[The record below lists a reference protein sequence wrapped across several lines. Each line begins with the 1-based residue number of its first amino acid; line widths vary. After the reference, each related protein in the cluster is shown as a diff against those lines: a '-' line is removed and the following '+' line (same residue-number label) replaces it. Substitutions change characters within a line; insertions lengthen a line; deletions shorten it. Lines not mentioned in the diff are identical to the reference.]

1 MKVDCVARLL
11 ASRPSSTEAENKA
24 RGAQGLACAIG
35 RFSRDTRGDVAILF
49 GLMALALFMMIGLA
63 VDYGRF
69 ISARNQTIAATDAAV
84 LAAARTLQTNGG
96 DQTAALK
103 VAQTYYNQAIQNRIA
118 VMSDT
123 INFAVTDN
131 ATSVITTGNASVK
144 TPFMGL
150 GGTNSLPI
158 LHTNGADYSKAT
170 LAVGGNSET
179 NIEIGLMLDIT
190 GSMAGQKLTDMKS
203 AATNLVNIVVWDD
216 QSKYTSRVAIVPF
229 AYDVRIPSTALA
241 LARGSGLASSETVS
255 GTKYYLS
262 DCVVERTGTQKYTDA
277 APASDQYVM
286 AHYTTTTTGSGSSK
300 KGVCDVPAAAEALP
314 MTSNKTTLTSK
325 ISGLTTAGS
334 TAGHIGTA
342 WAWYMLSPNWSS
354 LWSSSST
361 PAAYGTTGVKKI
373 AILMTDGEYN
383 TQYTIQRY
391 PRQFVLPH
399 VLSECREWRLLE
411 RPGGFTVHGHEGQG
425 HRGLY
430 HRLPARQSDR
440 RRHTVE
446 LRYGCIAL
454 LQFRDR
460 RRAESRLQRH
470 RAEDL
475 DALPFTIGEA
485 SFEDDRLGTLARASL
500 FRCRRAQ
507 EKKRS
512 GVADALLV
520 ESRFDE
526 ADEGLQCFGP
536 LRPLGGNVKLGTR
549 AGRKHH
555 QAHDRGPSDRV
566 PVARDRNCRVIGFR
580 ALDEFCRGA
589 RVQTLEVADDDDG
602 FRLQTVE

>member
-11 ASRPSSTEAENKA
+11 ASRPSSTEAEKKA
-24 RGAQGLACAIG
+24 RGGAQGLTCAIG

-170 LAVGGNSET
+170 LAVGGNSNT

-229 AYDVRIPSTALA
+229 AYDVRLPAAAFKLA
-241 LARGSGLASSETVS
+241 T
-255 GTKYYLS
+255 GTTTTTNP
-262 DCVVERTGTQKYTDA
+262 CVVERIGTQKYTDA
-277 APASDQYVM
+277 APSSGQYVM
-286 AHYTTTTTGSGSSK
+286 VHNVATTTTTK
-300 KGVCDVPAAAEALP
+300 KNGKTTTTTTYSPTCDVPAAAEALP
-314 MTSNKTTLTSK
+314 MTSSKTTLASK

-361 PAAYGTTGVKKI
+361 PAAYGATGVKKI

-383 TQYTIQRY
+383 TQYTSNGVPDGSSSLTSCPSAANGVCSSAQAVSQCTAMKAKGIEVYTIGFQLNN
-391 PRQFVLPH
+391 QTAVDT
-399 VLSECREWRLLE
+399 LSSCATDASHFYNSATGDALKAA
-411 RPGGFTVHGHEGQG
+411 FN
-425 HRGLY
+425 
-430 HRLPARQSDR
+430 D
-440 RRHTVE
+440 
-446 LRYGCIAL
+446 IAL
-454 LQFRDR
+454 KI
-460 RRAESRLQRH
+460 S
-470 RAEDL
+470 
-475 DALPFTIGEA
+475 
-485 SFEDDRLGTLARASL
+485 TLYLS
-500 FRCRRAQ
+500 Q
-507 EKKRS
+507 
-512 GVADALLV
+512 
-520 ESRFDE
+520 
-526 ADEGLQCFGP
+526 
-536 LRPLGGNVKLGTR
+536 
-549 AGRKHH
+549 
-555 QAHDRGPSDRV
+555 
-566 PVARDRNCRVIGFR
+566 
-580 ALDEFCRGA
+580 
-589 RVQTLEVADDDDG
+589 
-602 FRLQTVE
+602 

>member
-11 ASRPSSTEAENKA
+11 ASRQSSTEVEKKA
-24 RGAQGLACAIG
+24 RGGVQGLTCAIG

-63 VDYGRF
+63 VDYGRL

-96 DQTAALK
+96 DQTAAVK
-103 VAQTYYNQAIQNRIA
+103 VAQTYYNQAVQNRIKVA
-118 VMSDT
+118 SDT

-131 ATSVITTGNASVK
+131 ATSVITTGNASLK

-158 LHTNGADYSKAT
+158 LHTNGADYSKAV
-170 LAVGGNSET
+170 LAVGGNSNT

-216 QSKYTSRVAIVPF
+216 QSKYTSRIAIVPF

-241 LARGSGLASSETVS
+241 KARGSGLASSKTVS

-277 APASDQYVM
+277 APATGQYVM
-286 AHYTTTTTGSGSSK
+286 AHYTTATTGSGSSK
-300 KGVCDVPAAAEALP
+300 KGVCDVPSAAEAVPL
-314 MTSNKTTLTSK
+314 TSDKTALTSK

-383 TQYTIQRY
+383 TQYTTNGIPDNSSSLTSCPNSANGVCSSAQAISLCTAMKAKGIEVY
-391 PRQFVLPH
+391 TIGFQLDNQTAVDT
-399 VLSECREWRLLE
+399 LSSCATDASHFYNSATGDALKAA
-411 RPGGFTVHGHEGQG
+411 FN
-425 HRGLY
+425 
-430 HRLPARQSDR
+430 D
-440 RRHTVE
+440 
-446 LRYGCIAL
+446 IAL
-454 LQFRDR
+454 KI
-460 RRAESRLQRH
+460 S
-470 RAEDL
+470 
-475 DALPFTIGEA
+475 
-485 SFEDDRLGTLARASL
+485 TLYL
-500 FRCRRAQ
+500 AQ
-507 EKKRS
+507 
-512 GVADALLV
+512 
-520 ESRFDE
+520 
-526 ADEGLQCFGP
+526 
-536 LRPLGGNVKLGTR
+536 
-549 AGRKHH
+549 
-555 QAHDRGPSDRV
+555 
-566 PVARDRNCRVIGFR
+566 
-580 ALDEFCRGA
+580 
-589 RVQTLEVADDDDG
+589 
-602 FRLQTVE
+602 